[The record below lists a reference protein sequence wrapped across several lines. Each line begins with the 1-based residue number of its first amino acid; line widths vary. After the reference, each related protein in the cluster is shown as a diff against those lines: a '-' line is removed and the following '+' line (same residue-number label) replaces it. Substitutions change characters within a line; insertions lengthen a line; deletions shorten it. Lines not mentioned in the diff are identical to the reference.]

1 MSPAGA
7 ALVTGLVVLGLVVV
21 LPLGLRLLGPDV
33 VPAPGSVAWPL
44 AGVAGA
50 ASLLLPRGAVSVA
63 LALVLAA
70 ATAVLVGAAA
80 RLVAREVRSLVRG
93 AGRPDG
99 RRAGPGAP
107 SGPTTASS
115 TGARLASRAATA
127 TALVMPAV
135 GACALVA
142 ERAGWGLLGFSGTYL
157 ALTVPH
163 MLYAGFGAALVAGT
177 VVRLAAT
184 DRLAVTGAWGVPL
197 GTVLVLVGYFVG
209 DVAELVGAVVLTLA
223 LWATAVA
230 AVRSLAGPVRPAGHP
245 DARPGHRHVAS
256 PAAARVLLGTG
267 AVVVGVSMLLALWW
281 AAGEALGFA
290 HPSLDV
296 MAATHGVANALGFVL
311 CTLLGLRV
319 LVATGPAPSIGT
331 PAAAVERCDEHDARA
346 QDTRPGPAEGSEGR
360 AA

>member
-7 ALVTGLVVLGLVVV
+7 ALVSGLVILGMVVV

-33 VPAPGSVAWPL
+33 VPAPRSVAWPL

-50 ASLLLPRGAVSVA
+50 VSLVLPHGTASVL
-63 LALVLAA
+63 LALVFAA
-70 ATAVLVGAAA
+70 ATVVLAGTGA
-80 RLVAREVRSLVRG
+80 RLVVRTARDLRG
-93 AGRPDG
+93 GRVAAAG
-99 RRAGPGAP
+99 
-107 SGPTTASS
+107 
-115 TGARLASRAATA
+115 LASRAATA

-135 GACALVA
+135 GASALVA

-177 VVRLAAT
+177 VARLAVA
-184 DRLAVTGAWGVPL
+184 DRLAVAGAWGVPV
-197 GTVLVLVGYFVG
+197 GTVFVLVGYLVG
-209 DVAELVGAVVLTLA
+209 DVAELVGAGVLTFA

-230 AVRSLAGPVRPAGHP
+230 AVRSLARPAGPAHP
-245 DARPGHRHVAS
+245 ADDAHPAGPGSPAS
-256 PAAARVLLGTG
+256 PVSTASSVSTSSTSSTSSTTGVRALLGTG
-267 AVVVGVSMLLALWW
+267 AVVVGLSMLLALWW

-319 LVATGPAPSIGT
+319 LAARPPLSREAEGTGEAECG
-331 PAAAVERCDEHDARA
+331 DAG
-346 QDTRPGPAEGSEGR
+346 QDTERGPGRAPEGS

>member
-7 ALVTGLVVLGLVVV
+7 ALVSGLVVLGMVVV

-33 VPAPGSVAWPL
+33 VPAARSVAWPL

-50 ASLLLPRGAVSVA
+50 AAVVLPHGTVSVL
-63 LALVLAA
+63 LALVFAA
-70 ATAVLVGAAA
+70 ATVVLAGA
-80 RLVAREVRSLVRG
+80 
-93 AGRPDG
+93 
-99 RRAGPGAP
+99 
-107 SGPTTASS
+107 
-115 TGARLASRAATA
+115 GARLAVRTVRDVRDGRVAAAALAARAATVA
-127 TALVMPAV
+127 ALAMPAV
-135 GACALVA
+135 GASALVA

-184 DRLAVTGAWGVPL
+184 DGLAVAGAWGVPL

-209 DVAELVGAVVLTLA
+209 DVAELVGAGVLTLA
-223 LWATAVA
+223 LWATALA
-230 AVRSLAGPVRPAGHP
+230 AGRSLARPSGPTRAGGGHLAAPGGPASTAG
-245 DARPGHRHVAS
+245 ARALV
-256 PAAARVLLGTG
+256 GTG
-267 AVVVGVSMLLALWW
+267 AVVVGLSMLLALWW

-319 LVATGPAPSIGT
+319 L
-331 PAAAVERCDEHDARA
+331 AARQVLPHEVEGVDEGRRDAG
-346 QDTRPGPAEGSEGR
+346 QDTTRGPGRAPEGS

>member
-7 ALVTGLVVLGLVVV
+7 ALVSGLVILGMVVV
-21 LPLGLRLLGPDV
+21 LPLGLRLLGPEV
-33 VPAPGSVAWPL
+33 VPAPRSVAWPL

-50 ASLLLPRGAVSVA
+50 VSLVLPHGTASVL
-63 LALVLAA
+63 LALVFAA
-70 ATAVLVGAAA
+70 ATVVL
-80 RLVAREVRSLVRG
+80 
-93 AGRPDG
+93 AG
-99 RRAGPGAP
+99 
-107 SGPTTASS
+107 
-115 TGARLASRAATA
+115 TGARLAVRTARDLRDGQVAAAGLASRAATA

-135 GACALVA
+135 GASALVA

-177 VVRLAAT
+177 VARLAVA
-184 DRLAVTGAWGVPL
+184 DRLAVAGAWGVPV
-197 GTVLVLVGYFVG
+197 GTALVLVGYLVG
-209 DVAELVGAVVLTLA
+209 DVAELVGAGVLTLA

-230 AVRSLAGPVRPAGHP
+230 AVRSLARPTGPPHPADDAHPAG
-245 DARPGHRHVAS
+245 PGSLVSTVSTVSTAGVRA
-256 PAAARVLLGTG
+256 LLGTG
-267 AVVVGVSMLLALWW
+267 AVVVGLSMLLALWW

-319 LVATGPAPSIGT
+319 LAARPPLSREAEGTGEA
-331 PAAAVERCDEHDARA
+331 EHGDAG
-346 QDTRPGPAEGSEGR
+346 QDTERGPGRAPEGS

>member
-7 ALVTGLVVLGLVVV
+7 ALVSGLVILGMVVV

-33 VPAPGSVAWPL
+33 VPAPRSVAWPL
-44 AGVAGA
+44 AGVAGSVSLVLPHGT
-50 ASLLLPRGAVSVA
+50 ASVL
-63 LALVLAA
+63 LALVLAT
-70 ATAVLVGAAA
+70 ATVVLAGAGGRLAVRTARDLRDGRVGAA
-80 RLVAREVRSLVRG
+80 G
-93 AGRPDG
+93 
-99 RRAGPGAP
+99 
-107 SGPTTASS
+107 
-115 TGARLASRAATA
+115 LASRAATA

-135 GACALVA
+135 GASALVA

-177 VVRLAAT
+177 VARLAVT
-184 DRLAVTGAWGVPL
+184 DRLAVVGAWGVPL
-197 GTVLVLVGYFVG
+197 GTVLVLVGYLVG
-209 DVAELVGAVVLTLA
+209 DAAELVGAGVLTLA

-230 AVRSLAGPVRPAGHP
+230 AVCSLARTAGPADQVDGVGPDDAHRTVGARSTGSVSAGSAAG
-245 DARPGHRHVAS
+245 ARA
-256 PAAARVLLGTG
+256 LLGAG
-267 AVVVGVSMLLALWW
+267 AVVVGLSMLLALWW

-296 MAATHGVANALGFVL
+296 MAATHGVANAFGFVL

-319 LVATGPAPSIGT
+319 L
-331 PAAAVERCDEHDARA
+331 AARPELPRGAESADEEHRDAG
-346 QDTRPGPAEGSEGR
+346 QDTTRGPGRAPEGS

>member
-7 ALVTGLVVLGLVVV
+7 ALVSALVVLGMVVV

-33 VPAPGSVAWPL
+33 VPAPRRAVWPL
-44 AGVAGA
+44 AGLAGA
-50 ASLLLPRGAVSVA
+50 ASLVVPRGTASA
-63 LALVLAA
+63 FLALVFAA
-70 ATAVLVGAAA
+70 ATAVLALA
-80 RLVAREVRSLVRG
+80 
-93 AGRPDG
+93 
-99 RRAGPGAP
+99 
-107 SGPTTASS
+107 
-115 TGARLASRAATA
+115 GARLAARTVRDVRDRQVAAAALGSRAATV

-135 GACALVA
+135 GASALVA

-177 VVRLAAT
+177 VARLVAT
-184 DRLAVTGAWGVPL
+184 DRLAVAGAWGVPL

-209 DVAELVGAVVLTLA
+209 DVAELVGAGVLTLA

-230 AVRSLAGPVRPAGHP
+230 AVRSLARTAGP
-245 DARPGHRHVAS
+245 ARPVGGVG
-256 PAAARVLLGTG
+256 PADAHPADGALPVGSVSAGSTAGAGALLGTG
-267 AVVVGVSMLLALWW
+267 AVVVALSMLLALWW
-281 AAGEALGFA
+281 AGGEALGFA

-319 LVATGPAPSIGT
+319 LAARPALPHEVEGADEEHRDGGQDATRGPGRAP
-331 PAAAVERCDEHDARA
+331 
-346 QDTRPGPAEGSEGR
+346 EGS

>member
-7 ALVTGLVVLGLVVV
+7 ALVSGLVVLGMVVV

-33 VPAPGSVAWPL
+33 VPAPRSAAWPL
-44 AGVAGA
+44 AGVAGS
-50 ASLLLPRGAVSVA
+50 ASLVLPHGTASVL
-63 LALVLAA
+63 LALVFAA
-70 ATAVLVGAAA
+70 ATVVLAGAGARLAVRTVRDLRDGRVAAA
-80 RLVAREVRSLVRG
+80 G
-93 AGRPDG
+93 
-99 RRAGPGAP
+99 
-107 SGPTTASS
+107 
-115 TGARLASRAATA
+115 LASRAATA

-135 GACALVA
+135 GASALVA

-177 VVRLAAT
+177 VARLAVA
-184 DRLAVTGAWGVPL
+184 DRLAVVGAWGVPV

-209 DVAELVGAVVLTLA
+209 DVAELVGAGVLTLA
-223 LWATAVA
+223 LWATAAA
-230 AVRSLAGPVRPAGHP
+230 AVRSLARPTGPARLVGGAGPDDAHPAEGAHPAGSVGTGSAAG
-245 DARPGHRHVAS
+245 ARA
-256 PAAARVLLGTG
+256 LLGTG
-267 AVVVGVSMLLALWW
+267 AVVVGLSMLLALWW

-311 CTLLGLRV
+311 CTFLGLRV
-319 LVATGPAPSIGT
+319 LAARPTASGEAGDAEPDGAGRETRRGPA
-331 PAAAVERCDEHDARA
+331 RA
-346 QDTRPGPAEGSEGR
+346 PEGS

>member
-7 ALVTGLVVLGLVVV
+7 ALVSGLVVLGMVVV

-33 VPAPGSVAWPL
+33 VPAARSVAWPL

-50 ASLLLPRGAVSVA
+50 AAVVLPHGTVSVL
-63 LALVLAA
+63 LALVFAA
-70 ATAVLVGAAA
+70 ATVVL
-80 RLVAREVRSLVRG
+80 
-93 AGRPDG
+93 AG
-99 RRAGPGAP
+99 
-107 SGPTTASS
+107 
-115 TGARLASRAATA
+115 TGARLAVRTVRDVRDGRVAAAGRASRAAAA

-135 GACALVA
+135 GASALVA

-177 VVRLAAT
+177 VAHLAVT
-184 DRLAVTGAWGVPL
+184 DRLAVAGAWGVPV
-197 GTVLVLVGYFVG
+197 GTVLVLAGYFVG
-209 DVAELVGAVVLTLA
+209 DVAELVGAGALTLA
-223 LWATAVA
+223 LWATAAA
-230 AVRSLAGPVRPAGHP
+230 AVRSLARPTGPAHPADDAHPAG
-245 DARPGHRHVAS
+245 PGS
-256 PAAARVLLGTG
+256 PASTAGARVLLGTG
-267 AVVVGVSMLLALWW
+267 AVVVGLSMLLALWW

-319 LVATGPAPSIGT
+319 LAARPVLPQEVEGTGEAEHGHAGQGRRHGPGRAP
-331 PAAAVERCDEHDARA
+331 
-346 QDTRPGPAEGSEGR
+346 EGS

>member
-7 ALVTGLVVLGLVVV
+7 ALVAGLVVLGMVVV

-33 VPAPGSVAWPL
+33 VPAARSVAWPL

-50 ASLLLPRGAVSVA
+50 AAVVLPHGTVSVL
-63 LALVLAA
+63 LALVFAA
-70 ATAVLVGAAA
+70 ATVVLAGAGARLAVRTVRDVRDGRVAAA
-80 RLVAREVRSLVRG
+80 G
-93 AGRPDG
+93 
-99 RRAGPGAP
+99 
-107 SGPTTASS
+107 
-115 TGARLASRAATA
+115 LASRAATA

-135 GACALVA
+135 GASALVA

-177 VVRLAAT
+177 VAHLAVT
-184 DRLAVTGAWGVPL
+184 DRLAVAGAWGVPV
-197 GTVLVLVGYFVG
+197 GTVLVLAGYFVG
-209 DVAELVGAVVLTLA
+209 DVAELVGAGVLTLA

-230 AVRSLAGPVRPAGHP
+230 AVRSLARTPGP
-245 DARPGHRHVAS
+245 ARPVGGAGPDDVHPVDGPHPTGSLGTGSTAG
-256 PAAARVLLGTG
+256 ARALLGTG
-267 AVVVGVSMLLALWW
+267 AVVVGLSMVLALWW
-281 AAGEALGFA
+281 AGGEALGFA

-296 MAATHGVANALGFVL
+296 MAATHGVANALGFLL

-319 LVATGPAPSIGT
+319 LAARSAPPHEGEC
-331 PAAAVERCDEHDARA
+331 ADEARGDAG
-346 QDTRPGPAEGSEGR
+346 QDTARGPGRAPEGS